1 MKKLKI
7 DQNWLNNLIPDG
19 MPYPTSTLISGPG
32 GSGKPLIGLAFV
44 SNWLKAGGNV
54 IFIPLQYPEVNFINT
69 SLNRLYNLNLD
80 NYQKKVVYINFNYHI
95 SSWKIV
101 NKNTIDANLLKT
113 TIWEKALNEADKLLI
128 KYNSLETLVFAS
140 ALNLLLFSPTYK
152 KSILDKLEK
161 LLKKDKKKTYIFTVS
176 TSAFREEIKRWENV
190 ADNLMF
196 VRMEKPMKLYL
207 RIERI
212 INNIAS
218 SKEVPVPINKKFLEE
233 IKDVAEEV
241 RKKDI
246 PNLQKI

>member
-7 DQNWLNNLIPDG
+7 DQDWLNNLIPDG
-19 MPYPTSTLISGPG
+19 MPYPSSTLISGPG

-54 IFIPLQYPEVNFINT
+54 IFIPLQYSETSFINT
-69 SLNRLYNLNLD
+69 SISQIYNLSLD
-80 NYQKKVVYINFNYHI
+80 NYLEKIAYIQFNYKL
-95 SSWKIV
+95 SSWKKI
-101 NKNTIDANLLKT
+101 NENTVQANLLKPN
-113 TIWEKALNEADKLLI
+113 IWEKAMKEAEK
-128 KYNSLETLVFAS
+128 SLFRENKVGTLVFAS

-161 LLKKDKKKTYIFTVS
+161 ILKKDKKKSYIFTVS
-176 TSAFREEIKRWENV
+176 TSAFREEIKRWENA

-218 SKEVPVPINKKFLEE
+218 SKEVPVPINRKILEE

>member
-7 DQNWLNNLIPDG
+7 DQGWLNNLIPDG

-44 SNWLKAGGNV
+44 TNWLKAGGNV

-69 SLNRLYNLNLD
+69 SLNKLYNLNLD

-128 KYNSLETLVFAS
+128 KYNSLATLVFAS

-161 LLKKDKKKTYIFTVS
+161 LLKQDKKKNIYIYCKHQCIS
-176 TSAFREEIKRWENV
+176 
-190 ADNLMF
+190 
-196 VRMEKPMKLYL
+196 
-207 RIERI
+207 
-212 INNIAS
+212 
-218 SKEVPVPINKKFLEE
+218 
-233 IKDVAEEV
+233 
-241 RKKDI
+241 
-246 PNLQKI
+246 